1 MRIGIAQINT
11 RVNNLA
17 FNKDA
22 ILSML
27 EKAHSQNVDL
37 CIFPELSLT
46 GYPLTDARFSS
57 GFLRELE
64 LHLESLAK
72 NSGDMWFIV
81 GAPHKTSSAI
91 YNAAYV
97 MGEGKIQHIA
107 HKSLLPNYDVFDER
121 RYFSPDHTQ
130 PLVFNYKDQK
140 IAVLICEDIWE
151 DFVEEEHFKYESD
164 PLDQLQENKVDLLVN
179 ISASPYYV
187 GKEKLRQQ
195 VLHRAV
201 KQLNCPMVYVNLV
214 GGNDEILFDG
224 ESTVMSAQGEV
235 LHRSSKFSE
244 DFSSY
249 DLTQENVALTQTSS
263 QQAVAL
269 LWQALCM
276 GLKDFFV
283 KTHQSKAIIG
293 LSGGIDSA
301 LVLAIACEA
310 LGKNNVIPI
319 YMPSQYSA
327 QISQEG
333 AESLCKNLELELKCI
348 AIDSLR
354 KSFDQSLESVFLD
367 QAANVTEENIQAR
380 IRGTLLMAYSNKFG
394 GMVLNTSNKSEL
406 AVGYSTLY
414 GDLIG
419 GLSVIGDL
427 YKHQVYELA
436 QWCNK
441 DHEII
446 PQIIIKRAPSAELRE
461 DQKDSD
467 SLPHYD
473 ILDKVLY
480 MYLEQLQSVNDIV
493 KQGYEEEVVK
503 KIVALVKRSEF
514 KRRQAPPI
522 LKVSQKAFG
531 IGRRHNIAIG

>member
-11 RVNNLA
+11 CVNNVV
-17 FNKDA
+17 FNKDK
-22 ILSML
+22 IISML
-27 EKAHSQNVDL
+27 EKAGNENIDL
-37 CIFPELSLT
+37 CVFPELSLT
-46 GYPLTDARFSS
+46 GYPLTDASFSS
-57 GFLRELE
+57 GFLNVVQV
-64 LHLESLAK
+64 HLESLAQ
-72 NSGDMWFIV
+72 NSGNMWFIV

-121 RYFSPDHTQ
+121 RYFSPDHSQ
-130 PLVFNYKDQK
+130 PLVFNYKDKK

-151 DFVEEEHFKYESD
+151 DFVEEKHFKYESD
-164 PLDQLQENKVDLLVN
+164 PLDQLEEEKVDLLVN

-187 GKEKLRQQ
+187 GKEKIRQQ
-195 VLHRAV
+195 VLQRAV
-201 KQLNCPMVYVNLV
+201 KKLNCPMVYVNLV

-224 ESTVMSAQGEV
+224 ESTVVSAQGEIV
-235 LHRSSKFSE
+235 QQSSKFTE
-244 DFSSY
+244 GFSSF
-249 DLTQENVALTQTSS
+249 DLEKKSLSPIQTTYSEPV
-263 QQAVAL
+263 QI

-276 GLKDFFV
+276 GVKDFFT

-310 LGKNNVIPI
+310 LGKENVTPI

-333 AESLCKNLELELKCI
+333 AEDLCKNLGIALNTI
-348 AIDSLR
+348 AIDGLR
-354 KSFDQSLESVFLD
+354 TSFEQSLEQIFLG
-367 QAANVTEENIQAR
+367 QQVNVTEENIQAR

-427 YKHQVYELA
+427 YKHQVYDLA
-436 QWCNK
+436 RWCNK
-441 DHEII
+441 QQEII
-446 PQIIIKRAPSAELRE
+446 PQVIIERAPSAELRQ

-480 MYLEQLQSVNDIV
+480 LYLEQLQSVKDIV
-493 KQGYEEEVVK
+493 DQGYDIEVVK
-503 KIVALVKRSEF
+503 KIVGLVNGSEF

-522 LKVSQKAFG
+522 IKVSQKAFG

>member
-1 MRIGIAQINT
+1 MRIGIAQTNT
-11 RVNNLA
+11 CVNNLA
-17 FNKDA
+17 FNKDT

-27 EKAHSQNVDL
+27 EKAQSQNVDL
-37 CIFPELSLT
+37 CVFPELSLT

-57 GFLRELE
+57 GFLREVE
-64 LHLESLAK
+64 LHLEILAQ
-72 NSGDMWFIV
+72 NSGDMWFVV
-81 GAPHKTSSAI
+81 GAPHKTDTAI

-121 RYFSPDHTQ
+121 RYFSPDHDS
-130 PLVFNYKDQK
+130 PLVFRYKNQK

-164 PLDQLQENKVDLLVN
+164 PLDQLQEDNVDLLVN

-201 KQLNCPMVYVNLV
+201 KQLNCPMLYVNLV

-235 LHRSSKFSE
+235 LHRSPKFSE

-249 DLTQENVALTQTSS
+249 DLAQENVPLTQTIS
-263 QQAVAL
+263 QEPVAL

-276 GLKDFFV
+276 GVKDFFT
-283 KTHQSKAIIG
+283 KTHQSKALVG

-310 LGKNNVIPI
+310 LGKENVTPI

-327 QISQEG
+327 SISQEG
-333 AESLCKNLELELKCI
+333 AEDLCNNLGIALKTI
-348 AIDSLR
+348 AIDDLR
-354 KSFDQSLESVFLD
+354 TSFDQSLEQLFLG
-367 QAANVTEENIQAR
+367 QVVNVTEENIQAR

-427 YKHQVYELA
+427 YKHEVYALA

-441 DHEII
+441 DQELI
-446 PQIIIKRAPSAELRE
+446 PNIIIERAPSAELRPN
-461 DQKDSD
+461 QKDSD

-480 MYLEQLQSVNDIV
+480 LYIEQLQSTKDIV
-493 KQGYEEEVVK
+493 DQGYDADLVK
-503 KIVALVKRSEF
+503 KIVRLVNGSEF

-522 LKVSQKAFG
+522 IKVSQKAFG